1 MIKSMTGFGR
11 VEIKD
16 EEKTILV
23 EMRSVNNKYL
33 KINTRIPESLM
44 VYEDKIE
51 RLLKKELVRGTVNLS
66 IEYRVR
72 DEVPKCV
79 INKDTLKKYHNM
91 ISEAG
96 NEIFSRKD
104 ISLDNL
110 ISLPGV
116 LEFKKDSGNGKMQDD
131 DFWDELERLI
141 KLAVDDLKSM
151 KVAEG
156 KNLQIEIEEWKTRIS
171 ELLDEIETMAPNVVL
186 EYSKRI
192 QERVSSLL
200 EDTENTIERN
210 DLNREIAIFAD
221 RCDISEELGRLRSHI
236 SLLDNVI
243 ENEDPNGRK
252 LEFIVQ
258 EMFREANT
266 IAAKANN
273 ADIIKDVISIKTD
286 IERIK
291 EQVLNVE

>member
-11 VEIKD
+11 AEIKD

-23 EMRSVNNKYL
+23 EIRSVNNKYL

-44 VYEDKIE
+44 GYEDRID
-51 RLLKKELVRGTVNLS
+51 RLLKKELIRGTINLS
-66 IEYRVR
+66 IEYKVS
-72 DEVPKCV
+72 DQAPKCV
-79 INKDTLKKYHNM
+79 INKDVLKEYHNI

-96 NEIFSRKD
+96 KELFTRQEIT
-104 ISLDNL
+104 LDNL

-116 LEFKKDSGNGKMQDD
+116 LEFKKESGNGKIQDD
-131 DFWDELERLI
+131 DFWKELEHLIRLS
-141 KLAVDDLKSM
+141 VDDLNSM

-156 KNLQIEIEEWKTRIS
+156 KNLHVEIEKWKYRIS
-171 ELLDEIETMAPNVVL
+171 ELLDGIEAMAPNVVL

-192 QERVSSLL
+192 KERVSSLL
-200 EDTENTIERN
+200 EGTDNKIEKD
-210 DLNREIAIFAD
+210 DLNREIAVFAD

-236 SLLDNVI
+236 SLLDNVM
-243 ENEDPNGRK
+243 ENEEPNGRK
-252 LEFIVQ
+252 SEFIVQ

-273 ADIIKDVISIKTD
+273 ADIIKDVITIKTE

>member
-11 VEIKD
+11 AEIKD

-44 VYEDKIE
+44 GYEDRIE
-51 RLLKKELVRGTVNLS
+51 RLLKNELVRGTVNLT
-66 IEYRVR
+66 IEYKVC
-72 DEVPKCV
+72 EEAPKCV
-79 INKDTLKKYHNM
+79 INKDTLREYHSM

-96 NEIFSRKD
+96 KEIFSRQD

-116 LEFKKDSGNGKMQDD
+116 LEFKKEAGNGRIQDD
-131 DFWDELERLI
+131 DFWKELEQLI
-141 KLAVDDLKSM
+141 RHSVDDLNSM

-156 KNLQIEIEEWKTRIS
+156 RNLQMEIEKWKNRIS
-171 ELLDEIETMAPNVVL
+171 GLLDEIETMAPNVVL

-200 EDTENTIERN
+200 EGTGNIIEKN

-236 SLLDNVI
+236 SLFDNVM
-243 ENEDPNGRK
+243 ENEEPNGRK

-273 ADIIKDVISIKTD
+273 ADIIKDVITIKTE

-291 EQVLNVE
+291 EQVLNIE

>member
-273 ADIIKDVISIKTD
+273 ADIIKDVISIKTE

>member
-1 MIKSMTGFGR
+1 
-11 VEIKD
+11 
-16 EEKTILV
+16 
-23 EMRSVNNKYL
+23 
-33 KINTRIPESLM
+33 
-44 VYEDKIE
+44 
-51 RLLKKELVRGTVNLS
+51 
-66 IEYRVR
+66 
-72 DEVPKCV
+72 
-79 INKDTLKKYHNM
+79 
-91 ISEAG
+91 
-96 NEIFSRKD
+96 
-104 ISLDNL
+104 
-110 ISLPGV
+110 V

-141 KLAVDDLKSM
+141 KLSVDDLKNM

-156 KNLQIEIEEWKTRIS
+156 RNLQIEIEKWKTRIS
-171 ELLDEIETMAPNVVL
+171 ELLDDIETMAPNVVL

-200 EDTENTIERN
+200 EGTGSNIERN
-210 DLNREIAIFAD
+210 DINREIAIFAD

-236 SLLDNVI
+236 SLLDDVM

-258 EMFREANT
+258 EMYREANT

-273 ADIIKDVISIKTD
+273 ADMVKDVISIKTE

-291 EQVLNVE
+291 EQVLNIE

>member
-11 VEIKD
+11 AEKKD

-33 KINTRIPESLM
+33 KINIRIPELLTG
-44 VYEDKIE
+44 YEERIE
-51 RLLKKELVRGTVNLS
+51 RLLKKELLRGTINLTIDYKTCDQS
-66 IEYRVR
+66 
-72 DEVPKCV
+72 PKCV
-79 INKDTLKKYHNM
+79 INKEVLKEYHNI
-91 ISEAG
+91 ISEARK
-96 NEIFSRKD
+96 EISSRQD

-116 LEFKKDSGNGKMQDD
+116 LEFKKDSGNGKIQGD
-131 DFWDELERLI
+131 DFWNELEQLI
-141 KLAVDDLKSM
+141 KLSVDDLKSM
-151 KVAEG
+151 KEAEG
-156 KNLQIEIEEWKTRIS
+156 QNLRMEIEKWKTRIS
-171 ELLDEIETMAPNVVL
+171 ELLDEIETMSPKVVL
-186 EYSKRI
+186 EYSNRI
-192 QERVSSLL
+192 QERVASLL
-200 EDTENTIERN
+200 EGMENKIEKD

-221 RCDISEELGRLRSHI
+221 KCDISEEIGRLRSHI
-236 SLLDNVI
+236 SLLDNVM
-243 ENEDPNGRK
+243 ENEEPNGRK

-273 ADIIKDVISIKTD
+273 ADIVRDVITIKTE

-291 EQVLNVE
+291 EQVLNIE

>member
-11 VEIKD
+11 AEIKD
-16 EEKTILV
+16 DEKSILV
-23 EMRSVNNKYL
+23 EIRSVNNKYL
-33 KINTRIPESLM
+33 KINTRMPESLLG
-44 VYEDKIE
+44 YEDRIE
-51 RLLKKELVRGTVNLS
+51 RLLKKELVRGTVNLA
-66 IEYRVR
+66 IEYKVC
-72 DEVPKCV
+72 EQAPKCV
-79 INKDTLKKYHNM
+79 INKDTLREYHRM

-96 NEIFSRKD
+96 KEIFSRQD

-116 LEFKKDSGNGKMQDD
+116 LEFKKESGNGKGQDD
-131 DFWDELERLI
+131 DFWNELEKLI
-141 KLAVDDLKSM
+141 KVSVDDLNNM

-156 KNLQIEIEEWKTRIS
+156 RNLQTEIEKWKSRIS
-171 ELLDEIETMAPNVVL
+171 ELLDEIETMAPKVVL

-200 EDTENTIERN
+200 EGTGNGIEKS

-221 RCDISEELGRLRSHI
+221 RCDISEELGRLQSHI
-236 SLLDNVI
+236 SLFDNVM
-243 ENEDPNGRK
+243 ENEEPNGRK

-273 ADIIKDVISIKTD
+273 ADIIKDVISVKTE

-291 EQVLNVE
+291 EQVLNIE

>member
-11 VEIKD
+11 AEIRD

-33 KINTRIPESLM
+33 KINTRIPELLM
-44 VYEDKIE
+44 GYEDRIE
-51 RLLKKELVRGTVNLS
+51 RLLKKELVRGTVNLA
-66 IEYRVR
+66 IEYKVY
-72 DEVPKCV
+72 DQAPKCM
-79 INKDTLKKYHNM
+79 INKDTLKKYHDM

-96 NEIFSRKD
+96 KEIFSIQD

-116 LEFKKDSGNGKMQDD
+116 LEFKKDSGNGKIQDD
-131 DFWDELERLI
+131 DFWKELEHLI
-141 KLAVDDLKSM
+141 RISVDDLKSM
-151 KVAEG
+151 KIAEG
-156 KNLQIEIEEWKTRIS
+156 RNLQTEIEKWKTRIS
-171 ELLDEIETMAPNVVL
+171 DLLDEIETMAPNVVL

-192 QERVSSLL
+192 KERVSSLL
-200 EDTENTIERN
+200 AGTENKIEMN
-210 DLNREIAIFAD
+210 DLSREIAIFAD

-236 SLLDNVI
+236 SLLNNVM

-273 ADIIKDVISIKTD
+273 ADIIKNVITIKTE

>member
-11 VEIKD
+11 AEVKD
-16 EEKTILV
+16 EKKTILV

-44 VYEDKIE
+44 VYEDRIE
-51 RLLKKELVRGTVNLS
+51 RLLKKELVRGTVNLT
-66 IEYRVR
+66 IEYKVS
-72 DEVPKCV
+72 EEAPKCV
-79 INKDTLKKYHNM
+79 INKDTLKEYHNM
-91 ISEAG
+91 ISEVG
-96 NEIFSRKD
+96 NEISSRHE

-116 LEFKKDSGNGKMQDD
+116 LEFKKETGNGKMHDD
-131 DFWDELERLI
+131 GFWKELEQLI
-141 KLAVDDLKSM
+141 KLSVDDLDNM
-151 KVAEG
+151 REAEG
-156 KNLQIEIEEWKTRIS
+156 RNLKIEIEKWKGRIS
-171 ELLDEIETMAPNVVL
+171 ELLDEIEAMAPKVVL

-192 QERVSSLL
+192 QERISALL
-200 EDTENTIERN
+200 EGIENKIEKK

-236 SLLDNVI
+236 LLFDNVM
-243 ENEDPNGRK
+243 ENEEPNGRK

-258 EMFREANT
+258 EMFREVNT

-273 ADIIKDVISIKTD
+273 ADIIKDVITIKTE

>member
-11 VEIKD
+11 AEIKD
-16 EEKTILV
+16 EEKSILV
-23 EMRSVNNKYL
+23 EIRSVNNKYL

-44 VYEDKIE
+44 VYEDRIE
-51 RLLKKELVRGTVNLS
+51 RLLKKELVRGTVNLA
-66 IEYRVR
+66 IEYKAC
-72 DEVPKCV
+72 DEIPKCV
-79 INKDTLKKYHNM
+79 INKDTLKEYHSM

-96 NEIFSRKD
+96 NEIFSRQD

-131 DFWDELERLI
+131 DFWDELEHLI
-141 KLAVDDLKSM
+141 KLSVDDLKSM

-156 KNLQIEIEEWKTRIS
+156 RNLQIEIEKWKTRIS

-200 EDTENTIERN
+200 EGAENKIERN

-236 SLLDNVI
+236 LLLDNVM
-243 ENEDPNGRK
+243 ENEEPNGRK
-252 LEFIVQ
+252 MEFIVQ

-273 ADIIKDVISIKTD
+273 ADIIKDVISIKTE

-291 EQVLNVE
+291 EQVLNIE

>member
-1 MIKSMTGFGR
+1 MTGFGR
-11 VEIKD
+11 AEIKD
-16 EEKTILV
+16 EDMTILV

-44 VYEDKIE
+44 GYEDRIE
-51 RLLKKELVRGTVNLS
+51 RLLKKELVRGTVNLT
-66 IEYRVR
+66 IEYKVC
-72 DEVPKCV
+72 EQAPKCV
-79 INKDTLKKYHNM
+79 INKNTLREYHSM

-96 NEIFSRKD
+96 KEIFSRQD

-116 LEFKKDSGNGKMQDD
+116 LEFKKEAGNGKVQDD
-131 DFWDELERLI
+131 GFWKELEKLI
-141 KLAVDDLKSM
+141 KLSVDDLNNM

-156 KNLQIEIEEWKTRIS
+156 RNLQTEIEKWKSRIS
-171 ELLDEIETMAPNVVL
+171 ELLDEIETMAPNVVM

-200 EDTENTIERN
+200 EDTGNKIEKN

-236 SLLDNVI
+236 SLFENVM
-243 ENEDPNGRK
+243 ENEEPNGRK

-273 ADIIKDVISIKTD
+273 ADIIKDVITIKTE

-291 EQVLNVE
+291 EQVLNIE

>member
-1 MIKSMTGFGR
+1 MTGFGR

-243 ENEDPNGRK
+243 ENEEPNGRK

>member
-11 VEIKD
+11 AEKKD

-33 KINTRIPESLM
+33 KINIRIPELLTG
-44 VYEDKIE
+44 YEERIE
-51 RLLKKELVRGTVNLS
+51 RLLKKELLRGTINLT
-66 IEYRVR
+66 IDYKACGPT
-72 DEVPKCV
+72 PKCV
-79 INKDTLKKYHNM
+79 INKEVLKEYHTI
-91 ISEAG
+91 ISEALK
-96 NEIFSRKD
+96 EISSRQD

-116 LEFKKDSGNGKMQDD
+116 LEFKKDTGNGKIQGA
-131 DFWDELERLI
+131 DFWNELEQLI
-141 KLAVDDLKSM
+141 KLSVDDLKSM
-151 KVAEG
+151 KEAEG
-156 KNLQIEIEEWKTRIS
+156 RNLRVEIEKWKTRIS
-171 ELLDEIETMAPNVVL
+171 ELLDEIETMSPKVVL
-186 EYSKRI
+186 EYSNRI
-192 QERVSSLL
+192 QERVASLL
-200 EDTENTIERN
+200 EGIESKIEKD

-221 RCDISEELGRLRSHI
+221 KCDISEEIGRLRSHI
-236 SLLDNVI
+236 SLLDNVM
-243 ENEDPNGRK
+243 ENEEPNGRK

-273 ADIIKDVISIKTD
+273 ADIVRDVITIKTE

-291 EQVLNVE
+291 EQVLNIE

>member
-11 VEIKD
+11 AEEKD
-16 EEKTILV
+16 EEKSILV
-23 EMRSVNNKYL
+23 EIRSVNNKYL

-44 VYEDKIE
+44 GYEDRIE
-51 RLLKKELVRGTVNLS
+51 RLLKKELVRGTVNLA
-66 IEYRVR
+66 IEYKVC
-72 DEVPKCV
+72 EEAPKCV
-79 INKDTLKKYHNM
+79 INKDTLREYHSM

-96 NEIFSRKD
+96 EEIFSRQD

-116 LEFKKDSGNGKMQDD
+116 LEFKKEAGNGKVQDD
-131 DFWDELERLI
+131 EFWNKLEKLI
-141 KLAVDDLKSM
+141 KLSVDDLNSM

-156 KNLQIEIEEWKTRIS
+156 RNLQTEIEKWKSRIS
-171 ELLDEIETMAPNVVL
+171 ELLVQIETMAPKVVL
-186 EYSKRI
+186 EYSDRI
-192 QERVSSLL
+192 KERVSSLL
-200 EDTENTIERN
+200 EGTGNGIEKS

-221 RCDISEELGRLRSHI
+221 RCDISEELGRLQSHI
-236 SLLDNVI
+236 SLFDNVI
-243 ENEDPNGRK
+243 ENEEPNGRK

-291 EQVLNVE
+291 EQVLNIE

>member
-11 VEIKD
+11 AEIKD

-51 RLLKKELVRGTVNLS
+51 RLLKKELVRGTVNLT
-66 IEYRVR
+66 IEYKVS
-72 DEVPKCV
+72 EELPKCV
-79 INKDTLKKYHNM
+79 INKDTLKEYHSM

-96 NEIFSRKD
+96 NEIFSRQD

-141 KLAVDDLKSM
+141 RLSIDDLKSM

-156 KNLQIEIEEWKTRIS
+156 RNLQIEIEKWKTRIS
-171 ELLDEIETMAPNVVL
+171 ELLDDIETMAPNVVL

-200 EDTENTIERN
+200 EGTGNNIERN

-291 EQVLNVE
+291 EQVLNIE

>member
-1 MIKSMTGFGR
+1 
-11 VEIKD
+11 
-16 EEKTILV
+16 
-23 EMRSVNNKYL
+23 MRSVNNKYL

-51 RLLKKELVRGTVNLS
+51 RLLKRELIRGTVNLT
-66 IEYRVR
+66 IEYKVSE
-72 DEVPKCV
+72 EVPKCV
-79 INKDTLKKYHNM
+79 INKDTLKEYHNM

-96 NEIFSRKD
+96 NEISSRQE

-131 DFWDELERLI
+131 DFWKELEHLI
-141 KLAVDDLKSM
+141 KLSVDDLKSM

-156 KNLQIEIEEWKTRIS
+156 RNLQIEIEKWKSRIS
-171 ELLDEIETMAPNVVL
+171 GLLDEIETMAPNVVL

-200 EDTENTIERN
+200 EGTGNIIEKN

-236 SLLDNVI
+236 SLFDNVM
-243 ENEDPNGRK
+243 ENEEPNGRK

-273 ADIIKDVISIKTD
+273 ADIIKDVISIKTE

-291 EQVLNVE
+291 EQVLNIE